1 MRISKKTSSHFW
13 VISSVKSESNLIQLK
28 YKPRS
33 IFLFLR
39 IENTYTYI
47 KSLRE
52 LAGHHRR
59 FIRNLAELGNPLAKL
74 LKKDVDFQRTEEQQL
89 AVDKFKEILTD
100 DKILRYPDST
110 REFNSTADASNF
122 AVGAVSSQGT
132 GGKDLP
138 IACASRTL
146 NESETRF
153 R

>member
-1 MRISKKTSSHFW
+1 M
-13 VISSVKSESNLIQLK
+13 KSESNLIQLK

-39 IENTYTYI
+39 IENTYTCTYI
-47 KSLRE
+47 NSFLE
-52 LAGHHRR
+52 LAGYHRR

-89 AVDKFKEILTD
+89 AVDKFKEILTG

-132 GGKDLP
+132 VGKDLP
-138 IACASRTL
+138 IAYASRTL

-153 R
+153 RYSYK